1 MLKDDS
7 PSMGYSQVPQ
17 PQPHDAG
24 VSVERVQTYLKTD
37 EQDRDL
43 FRAVEYITGCCPIG
57 KHS

>member
-1 MLKDDS
+1 
-7 PSMGYSQVPQ
+7 MGYSQVPQ